1 MSLNLKNPATYQLV
15 RELAASTGETRT
27 GETITEAVTE
37 AVRERLRRLGST
49 RQESLSRHLLAIGR
63 ECAGRW
69 KEPCRSIDH
78 GELLYDENGLPK

>member
-1 MSLNLKNPATYQLV
+1 MSLNLKNPSTHQLV
-15 RELAASTGETRT
+15 RELAART
-27 GETITEAVTE
+27 GETMTEAVTE

-63 ECAGRW
+63 ECAGRL
-69 KEPCRSIDH
+69 KEPYRSMDH